1 VVTDLN
7 VQALAVAAVA
17 VMIGA
22 AALWLFR
29 YRSAAASLNGVI
41 AVMLLALQAPGL
53 IGYLWNPDAYIR
65 QYGTAALSELPL
77 LVTGVGLALVAL
89 AASALSVA
97 WRPLLFWLG
106 WLANLPT
113 ATLLLYL
120 AFWFHIF

>member
-1 VVTDLN
+1 VVTDLDA
-7 VQALAVAAVA
+7 QTLAVAAVA
-17 VMIGA
+17 AMIGA
-22 AALWLFR
+22 PALWLLR
-29 YRSAAASLNGVI
+29 YRGAAASLNGVI
-41 AVMLLALQAPGL
+41 AVVLLALQAPGL
-53 IGYLWNPDAYIR
+53 VGYVWNPDAYNR
-65 QYGTAALSELPL
+65 QYGTAAFSELPL
-77 LVTGVGLALVAL
+77 LMTGVGLALVAL

>member
-1 VVTDLN
+1 MTDLN
-7 VQALAVAAVA
+7 VQALAVAAVVA
-17 VMIGA
+17 VIGA
-22 AALWLFR
+22 AALWLLH
-29 YRSAAASLNGVI
+29 YRGAAASLNGVI
-41 AVMLLALQAPGL
+41 SVVLLGLQAPGL

-77 LVTGVGLALVAL
+77 LMTGVGLALVAL
-89 AASALSVA
+89 AASALSVV
-97 WRPLLFWLG
+97 WQPLLFWLG